1 MEIID
6 HTKKTKLNYKFYY
19 NPLPKE
25 AAESEVQQ
33 FWALMPDINQQN
45 QDKEIDAIKYPELFE

>member
-1 MEIID
+1 MYIQRENNLQIFCMEIID

-25 AAESEVQQ
+25 AAESEIQ
-33 FWALMPDINQQN
+33 
-45 QDKEIDAIKYPELFE
+45 